1 MKNEIK
7 NNFLKY
13 YSYNE
18 KQKIINSSSM
28 NKFFKDFP
36 IYKEFCENVLK
47 NNSNFKTLNS
57 ILKCIVFDI
66 TLPKCKI
73 CNKEISYNRMMNNRK
88 YCSLKCAQNDP
99 ELIKNNKEKIRKTCL
114 EKYGV
119 DSFFKSK
126 NFKEKS
132 TETCLSKYGCEFT
145 SQTSKMK
152 EKSIETCLSK
162 YGYKYANQSDS
173 VKEKIRNT
181 FNENKNK
188 KLKEIKEKIKNTNM
202 EKYGVEHHM
211 KLNEYHSIYSKIG
224 HDRLWKTIKSW
235 SKYLIPLFE
244 KCDLDKIRSNKVYKW
259 KCVKCGNEFES
270 HIHKTMH
277 IEEFPY
283 LPRCLNCYPYLSGY
297 SNLEKEV
304 LEYIKSIYSGEIIEN
319 SRKFIKPY
327 ELDIVLPELKLAIE
341 FNGNHWHEEGINKP
355 IGYHAMKTNMCKEI
369 NFKLIHIWEDEW
381 INEKDSIKEK
391 IKNAIYKRKN

>member
-1 MKNEIK
+1 
-7 NNFLKY
+7 
-13 YSYNE
+13 
-18 KQKIINSSSM
+18 
-28 NKFFKDFP
+28 
-36 IYKEFCENVLK
+36 
-47 NNSNFKTLNS
+47 
-57 ILKCIVFDI
+57 
-66 TLPKCKI
+66 
-73 CNKEISYNRMMNNRK
+73 
-88 YCSLKCAQNDP
+88 
-99 ELIKNNKEKIRKTCL
+99 
-114 EKYGV
+114 
-119 DSFFKSK
+119 
-126 NFKEKS
+126 
-132 TETCLSKYGCEFT
+132 
-145 SQTSKMK
+145 
-152 EKSIETCLSK
+152 
-162 YGYKYANQSDS
+162 
-173 VKEKIRNT
+173 
-181 FNENKNK
+181 
-188 KLKEIKEKIKNTNM
+188 M

-327 ELDIVLPELKLAIE
+327 ELDIVLSELKLAIE

>member
-1 MKNEIK
+1 MKNIIKQTFNCNYIKTKLITDDISKYLDEILSEYPNFKSKKNVIYAILNDIDFNDYTCTKCGKKFNFNK
-7 NNFLKY
+7 NNR
-13 YSYNE
+13 
-18 KQKIINSSSM
+18 
-28 NKFFKDFP
+28 
-36 IYKEFCENVLK
+36 
-47 NNSNFKTLNS
+47 T
-57 ILKCIVFDI
+57 
-66 TLPKCKI
+66 KI
-73 CNKEISYNRMMNNRK
+73 CPICRMK
-88 YCSLKCAQNDP
+88 ITQKSEEC
-99 ELIKNNKEKIRKTCL
+99 KEKIRKTCL

-119 DSFFKSK
+119 DHPWKS
-126 NFKEKS
+126 EK
-132 TETCLSKYGCEFT
+132 
-145 SQTSKMK
+145 
-152 EKSIETCLSK
+152 
-162 YGYKYANQSDS
+162 
-173 VKEKIRNT
+173 
-181 FNENKNK
+181 
-188 KLKEIKEKIKNTNM
+188 IKEKIKNTNLKKYGFEHSSQNDKIKSKQIKTCQERYGKNSPTQVKEIKDKQVKTTL
-202 EKYGVEHHM
+202 EKYKV
-211 KLNEYHSIYSKIG
+211 KNYFQKYSKSEEFKEL
-224 HDRLWKTIKSW
+224 RKEQFWKTIKSW

-391 IKNAIYKRKN
+391 IKNAI